1 MSQLTEDPSSAAARH
16 SWRRRL
22 IHVGSIFLIVL
33 SGYYAL
39 TDVYD
44 VLHDMRDE
52 VVKQESSSD
61 ARSFT
66 GRLQNLV
73 RKQLAELTAVNPT
86 ALGGTFT
93 DSLESY
99 NCSWFVSCTRI
110 VHPFESVHFGQFSMD
125 LPIASDPPPKLMIHF
140 GPIPIPTWHSISGA
154 PRAFIDAARK
164 IATAGMWAIAMFT
177 SCTVIW
183 IALLIGAA
191 RSETPLVAYFMLVG
205 APLGISLMVLCVQHI
220 CLAVLNTFGI
230 LGCVLAVGITGLL
243 HSAALAL
250 AVGFRHIAKTP
261 HELIEET
268 HKLKSV

>member
-1 MSQLTEDPSSAAARH
+1 MNQLTEDPSPAAAKH
-16 SWRRRL
+16 SWRKRFV
-22 IHVGSIFLIVL
+22 HVGSIFLIVL

-39 TDVYD
+39 KDVYD
-44 VLHDMRDE
+44 VLHEMHDE
-52 VVKQESSSD
+52 VVKHETDSD

-73 RKQLAELTAVNPT
+73 RTQLAELTSVNPT

-93 DSLESY
+93 DSLNDY
-99 NCSWFVSCTRI
+99 NCSWFVSCTKI
-110 VHPFESVHFGQFSMD
+110 EHPVQSFAFKGFDQPLD
-125 LPIASDPPPKLMIHF
+125 LATTPPPKLIIKI
-140 GPIPIPTWHSISGA
+140 GPIPIPTWHTISGT
-154 PRAFIDAARK
+154 PRALIVSARA
-164 IATAGMWAIAMFT
+164 IAKAGVWAIAMFA

-191 RSETPLVAYFMLVG
+191 RGETPLVAYFMLIG
-205 APLGISLMVLCVQHI
+205 APLCISLMVLCVQHI
-220 CLAVLNTFGI
+220 CLAVLNTFGF

-261 HELIEET
+261 HELMEET

>member
-1 MSQLTEDPSSAAARH
+1 MSQLTEDPSPAAARH
-16 SWRRRL
+16 SWRKRL
-22 IHVGSIFLIVL
+22 VHLGSIFLIVL

-39 TDVYD
+39 KDVYD
-44 VLHDMRDE
+44 VLHEMHNE
-52 VVKQESSSD
+52 VVKQETDSD
-61 ARSFT
+61 TRSFT

-93 DSLESY
+93 DSLE
-99 NCSWFVSCTRI
+99 NLTCTWFVSCTRI
-110 VHPFESVHFGQFSMD
+110 EHPVETVQFGQFHMD
-125 LPIASDPPPKLMIHF
+125 LPVAAPPPPKLIIKI
-140 GPIPIPTWHSISGA
+140 GPIPIPTWHTISGA
-154 PRAFIDAARK
+154 PRATIDSARA
-164 IATAGMWAIAMFT
+164 IAKAGVWAIAMFA

-191 RSETPLVAYFMLVG
+191 RGETPLAAYFMLIG
-205 APLGISLMVLCVQHI
+205 GPLGISLMVLCVQHI
-220 CLAVLNTFGI
+220 CLAVLNTFGL

-261 HELIEET
+261 HELLEET